1 MVRAMGELASVAFE
15 SGAHAS
21 RRRGR
26 CSVEIGRSVGVVGPK
41 SPECSATVGS
51 TLENRDG
58 DVEEGRTTVA
68 PARVPWAMPWRGVV
82 WAASDA
88 ADSCEAFAKLLRARI
103 SCVWQGEAPEKRVQ
117 ARHQHG
123 SPHAGHAS
131 GPRAA
136 SGCLPRGQ
144 GRSHH
149 IYAGHRR
156 QPGTDLLQDLWYSA
170 ASMTSLSPFSSSLAK
185 CRAPPSC
192 ATAASTTSLSPFSSS
207 LA

>member
-1 MVRAMGELASVAFE
+1 MVRATGELASVAFE

-21 RRRGR
+21 RRRRR
-26 CSVEIGRSVGVVGPK
+26 CSVGIGRSAGAAGPE
-41 SPECSATVGS
+41 SPRVLSHGGS
-51 TLENRDG
+51 TLESRVG
-58 DVEEGRTTVA
+58 EVEEGRNMVA
-68 PARVPWAMPWRGVV
+68 PARVPWARPWRGAV

-88 ADSCEAFAKLLRARI
+88 AGSCEAFAKLLRTRI
-103 SCVWQGEAPEKRVQ
+103 PRVWQGEAPEKRVQ

-170 ASMTSLSPFSSSLAK
+170 ASMTSLSPFSSSLA
-185 CRAPPSC
+185 
-192 ATAASTTSLSPFSSS
+192 
-207 LA
+207 